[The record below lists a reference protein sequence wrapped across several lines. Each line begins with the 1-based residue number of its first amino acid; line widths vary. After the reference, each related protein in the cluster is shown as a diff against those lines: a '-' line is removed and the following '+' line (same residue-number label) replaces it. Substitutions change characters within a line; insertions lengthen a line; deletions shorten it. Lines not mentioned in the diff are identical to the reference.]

1 MTVGGSG
8 AFGGAND
15 FAFDAGAGEVF
26 VADGYDNRRVAVLDI
41 ATGELKREWGAYG
54 NAPSDEALG
63 PYDPNASPAQQ
74 FRSVT
79 CAVLAD
85 DGLLYVC
92 DRGNDRIQVFET
104 DGTYVSETSVAS
116 ATLGDGSVVDVAL
129 SPDQRFLY
137 VADGMNERVAI
148 YWRDPLEFRTTFG
161 VGGRY
166 PSHFRE
172 LGALA
177 VDAAGNVYTAE
188 DGQGRRVQKFAFQG
202 MGPVTAEHQ
211 GAVYPTTTGGM

>member
-8 AFGGAND
+8 EFGGANG
-15 FAFDAGAGEVF
+15 FAFDAGANEVF
-26 VADGYDNRRVAVLDI
+26 VADGYDNRRVAVLDMT
-41 ATGELKREWGAYG
+41 TGEVTRSWGAYG
-54 NAPSDEALG
+54 NEPSDEPLG
-63 PYDPNASPAQQ
+63 PYDPNAAPAQQ

-79 CAVLAD
+79 CVERAD
-85 DGLLYVC
+85 DLLYVC
-92 DRGNDRIQVFET
+92 DRGNNRIQVFET
-104 DGTYVSETSVAS
+104 DGTFVAEAMIAPATRGTGSVA
-116 ATLGDGSVVDVAL
+116 DVAF
-129 SPDQRFLY
+129 SPDARFLY

-148 YWRDPLEFRTTFG
+148 FYRETLSFRTTFG

-172 LGALA
+172 LGGIA

-188 DGQGRRVQKFAFQG
+188 DGQGRRIQKFAFQG

-211 GAVYPTTTGGM
+211 GAVYPAATGGM